1 MCTFVYFQHRQSGNG
16 SKNVGTTFRF
26 RLFAD
31 WISRERD
38 RVKFPLVSPIKST
51 SLKPTI
57 QRASFPLLNKIRTV
71 SYSRFHPDGNA
82 VTHGFD
88 RSSSWNFRAFLPR
101 ATINLRFLSGLAFR
115 VKLCPFPL
123 ARLHTRSIVVRLIK
137 ADEGVASD
145 VKSRQKVRVGTWWLF
160 EPWRL
165 HRSSCNW
172 REEDTSRHFSPSRG

>member
-1 MCTFVYFQHRQSGNG
+1 MLERLSG
-16 SKNVGTTFRF
+16 F
-26 RLFAD
+26 D
-31 WISRERD
+31 C
-38 RVKFPLVSPIKST
+38 SPIEFHANVT
-51 SLKPTI
+51 VLNPL
-57 QRASFPLLNKIRTV
+57 SFLRLNRPALNRRSSERRLLFLIKFAQFRTADSIRI
-71 SYSRFHPDGNA
+71 SNA

-88 RSSSWNFRAFLPR
+88 RSSSWNFHAFLPR
-101 ATINLRFLSGLAFR
+101 AMINLRFLSGLAFR

-137 ADEGVASD
+137 ADGGVASD